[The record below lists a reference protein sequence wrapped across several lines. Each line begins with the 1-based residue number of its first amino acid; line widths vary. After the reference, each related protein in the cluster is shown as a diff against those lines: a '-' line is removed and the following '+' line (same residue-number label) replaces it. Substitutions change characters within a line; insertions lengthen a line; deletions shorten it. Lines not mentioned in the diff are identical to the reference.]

1 MKRKPFGLL
10 CVCLLLSGCNVN
22 SQTPPATE
30 VPTIELPVTETQ
42 AVTKPLL
49 EQGIPQDANGILM
62 YIPNE
67 TLEGM
72 HNPEM
77 RLLGNGLLLSEYWD
91 GTLVLRHI
99 SLEDGALLS
108 AAEFPAGSDTK
119 LYIGSG
125 EIGLCDRESGL
136 VSILDENFRVQRTYD
151 VPCEGDDWCLNSELD
166 TLYIFDDDRGLC
178 TRNLETGEE
187 YWLLDNGYRVTCKGN
202 GSGYILFDYTDR
214 TDKKTYCLNLST
226 ATLETLPVDGAI
238 FRGTRQGETW
248 LLQTSDGDM
257 AHILVSNESAL
268 MFTWT
273 DSPVRLLTPRR
284 HLLVTDPS
292 ARNLSLYSTDG
303 AFLSQCSLPQ
313 NSNAFVGADFIW
325 SGYWSGYF
333 FTDFMNSSCRLMFWN
348 VNVDTTGENLQM
360 APLENSQPSQPV
372 VEASL
377 YERAAQLSKHF
388 GVDVRIAEQ
397 CSLDYTHYES
407 FAVIDPVYIRSAL
420 DVIEETLAQYPEGFF
435 RQLTYDS
442 IESIRIELV
451 GSLFVKENVSTHPSH
466 VNAFAQNNGTHYL
479 VALDCFSLQ
488 QKTLYHEFSHIID
501 KKLEWDSTMRADA
514 LYSEES
520 WMALQPDG
528 FDYAFSYT
536 EVPEELLQCM
546 ESGYFVTEYALTFP
560 TEDRA
565 TLFEAAMNDYSWD
578 FEPGSGRRAKLQY
591 YADCIRGCFD
601 TEGWPEITLWEQVL
615 Q

>member
-1 MKRKPFGLL
+1 MKRKLAGVL
-10 CVCLLLSGCNVN
+10 CACLLLLGCKDIS
-22 SQTPPATE
+22 SQSIQTTPPATE
-30 VPTIELPVTETQ
+30 TPTAISGL
-42 AVTKPLL
+42 PLL
-49 EQGIPQDANGILM
+49 DQGIAMEENGNLL
-62 YIPNE
+62 YIPNATVE
-67 TLEGM
+67 SMTA
-72 HNPEM
+72 PDV
-77 RLLGNGLLLSEYWD
+77 RLFGNGLLLSEYT
-91 GTLVLRHI
+91 GNAFILNHI
-99 SLEDGALLS
+99 SLEDGTLVTS
-108 AAEFPAGSDTK
+108 ASVPAGAGTK

-136 VSILDENFRVQRTYD
+136 ISILDETFQVQRTYD
-151 VPCEGDDWCLNSELD
+151 VACEGDDWYLNSELD
-166 TLYIFDDDRGLC
+166 TLYIFYFDRGLC
-178 TRNLETGEE
+178 MRNLETGEE
-187 YWLLDNGYRVTCKGN
+187 YWLLDNGYRVTCKGS
-202 GSGYILFDYTDR
+202 GSGYIFFDYTDR
-214 TDKKTYCLNLST
+214 TERKTYCLNLST
-226 ATLETLPVDGAI
+226 ATLETLPVDVAI
-238 FRGTRQGETW
+238 SRGTRQGETW
-248 LLQTSDGDM
+248 LLQTSDGEM
-257 AHILVSNESAL
+257 PHILVSGEFAL

-284 HLLVTDPS
+284 HLLVTDSS
-292 ARNLSLYSTDG
+292 ARNLSLYSADG

-348 VNVDTTGENLQM
+348 VNADTTGENLKM
-360 APLENSQPSQPV
+360 APLEDSQPSQPV

-377 YERAAQLSKHF
+377 YERAAQLSKRF
-388 GVDVRIAEQ
+388 GVDIRIADQ

-407 FAVIDPVYIRSAL
+407 FPVTDPVYIRSAL

-442 IESIRIELV
+442 MESIRIELV
-451 GSLFVKENVSTHPSH
+451 GSLFVRENVGTHPRH

-501 KKLEWDSTMRADA
+501 KKLEWDSFIRSDA

-520 WMALQPDG
+520 WMALQPEG
-528 FDYAFSYT
+528 FRYAFSYT
-536 EVPEELLQCM
+536 EVPEELLRYM
-546 ESGYFVTEYALTFP
+546 ESGYFVTEYALTYP

-565 TLFEAAMNDYSWD
+565 TLLEAAMHNYSWD

-591 YADCIRGCFD
+591 YAACIRDCFD